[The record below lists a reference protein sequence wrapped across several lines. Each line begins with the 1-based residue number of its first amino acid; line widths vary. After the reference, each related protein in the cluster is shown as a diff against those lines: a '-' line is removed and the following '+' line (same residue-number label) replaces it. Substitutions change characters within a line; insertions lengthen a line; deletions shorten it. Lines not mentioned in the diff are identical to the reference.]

1 MNDVA
6 RQRVRVTAMRDWLYA
21 DLSRYPRSAM
31 RLAFTSNHDENSWS
45 GSEFTRMG
53 DAREIMTVFTFVM
66 PGGLPLIYTGQ
77 EIGYDHSFSF
87 FDRDPIPSYGANW
100 HTGFYRRL
108 TAMRHSC
115 PALASGERGGEM
127 IEIRNNAE
135 DCLMT
140 FVREVEGN
148 RVVAVMNLSPYAIQA
163 DYYTGIYAGL
173 YTDALT
179 GDCYELRGHV
189 RESMA
194 PWSYRIL
201 TR

>member
-21 DLSRYPRSAM
+21 DLRRYPRSAM
-31 RLAFTSNHDENSWS
+31 RLAFTSNHDENTWS
-45 GSEFTRMG
+45 GSEFTRLG

-135 DCLMT
+135 DC
-140 FVREVEGN
+140 
-148 RVVAVMNLSPYAIQA
+148 
-163 DYYTGIYAGL
+163 
-173 YTDALT
+173 
-179 GDCYELRGHV
+179 
-189 RESMA
+189 
-194 PWSYRIL
+194 
-201 TR
+201 